1 MEAASV
7 SRGSTFSA
15 GCPVELMAP
24 TGTASAPEI
33 DALFQSFITG
43 YRGEALRA
51 QLAASQPDRTR
62 DEIEDAIQTACKC
75 YFAETDGITE
85 PGAIYKWIRT
95 VAHRTLSREREHQR
109 RQMPVDPTSRTL
121 TAVPDDAPPPDQE
134 LIDRDDE
141 SDLIALTHEVSTS
154 LVDRQR
160 DVLALYGAG
169 RNRPQIATHLDVS
182 DRIVKRDLYEIL
194 DRARAILS
202 RREGGG
208 CDLGGTLIVRL
219 ACGLATSTEAAQAQ
233 LHLARC
239 ERCQQF
245 HERLNL
251 WREKVSA
258 VLPIPA
264 SEQTDLNFLER
275 SLHKCLDCAGSL
287 RQHLVDGGTQVKQ
300 QAVVTYTRV
309 ADPTPLAG
317 ARPGTAVAVVT
328 GCLAVGGAGAY
339 CVDKGIDTLKGK
351 DKPAKR
357 AEAKPRKAKKADVAP
372 VQQVDTTVQPQV
384 VVEPD
389 PEPVAP
395 PPPPEPVEPAPQPP
409 PEQSFEPSSPAYS
422 PSAAQPSSTPAQ
434 PAPVADGGGGSSEFE
449 P

>member
-7 SRGSTFSA
+7 SRGSTFLAS
-15 GCPVELMAP
+15 CPVELMAP
-24 TGTASAPEI
+24 TGPPAFAPEI

-75 YFAETDGITE
+75 FFAETDGITE

-141 SDLIALTHEVSTS
+141 GDLIALTHEVSAS

-208 CDLGGTLIVRL
+208 CDLGETLIVRL
-219 ACGLATSTEAAQAQ
+219 ACGLASSAEAAQAQ

-251 WREKVSA
+251 WREKVGA
-258 VLPIPA
+258 ILPIPA
-264 SEQTDLNFLER
+264 SEQTDLNFLAR
-275 SLHKCLDCAGSL
+275 SLHKCLDCAESL
-287 RQHLVDGGTQVKQ
+287 RQHLVDGGTQIKQ
-300 QAVVTYTRV
+300 QAAVTYTRV

-339 CVDKGIDTLKGK
+339 CVDKGIEAVKGK
-351 DKPAKR
+351 DQPAHR
-357 AEAKPRKAKKADVAP
+357 AEAKPKRAHAAQ
-372 VQQVDTTVQPQV
+372 VQ
-384 VVEPD
+384 
-389 PEPVAP
+389 PVAP
-395 PPPPEPVEPAPQPP
+395 PPPSPIEVEQAP
-409 PEQSFEPSSPAYS
+409 
-422 PSAAQPSSTPAQ
+422 Q
-434 PAPVADGGGGSSEFE
+434 PAPVAEPPPPPPPPPSPYRKDTGFTPASPVTRVQQSSPQPTKPAPVVDGTSSEFQ